1 MSEPDDGLVPAA
13 SAEDFGGE
21 REASAEESLVADLL
35 EAFGDAVMPI
45 APGAGKD
52 PAAELAFRLAPERSG
67 EILAALKHRHRF
79 STLVDLCGVDDPEGE
94 PRLKVVY
101 HLYSFRQN
109 ARLRLEVPVGEGEA
123 VPSATALW
131 PGADWLE
138 REAWDLFGLRFDGH
152 PGLVRLLLWEGFDGH
167 PLRKD
172 FPLEGKASGAA
183 LYPDYFEP
191 ALDPEPR

>member
-1 MSEPDDGLVPAA
+1 MSEPGDPPLP
-13 SAEDFGGE
+13 EEPEGE
-21 REASAEESLVADLL
+21 REASAEERLVADLL
-35 EAFGDAVMPI
+35 EAFGEAVTPI
-45 APGAGKD
+45 ASPPQPRRAGE
-52 PAAELAFRLAPERSG
+52 PAAELALRLACGRSG

-79 STLVDLCGVDDPEGE
+79 TTLVDLCGVDDPAAD
-94 PRLKVVY
+94 PPLRVVY

-109 ARLRLEVPVGEGEA
+109 VRVRLEVPVGEGAA

-152 PGLVRLLLWEGFDGH
+152 PGLERLLLWEGFDGH

-172 FPLEGKASGAA
+172 FPLEGKATGAA

-191 ALDPEPR
+191 VPEPR